1 MMTVI
6 MILTLEALAAWGNPL
21 QFWGASCTCFS
32 HAQWVTLHCVV
43 CTLASG
49 LLACHMPPRMVC
61 RSLVCPWKRPVS
73 TSRRMTRAVR
83 SHLFPSRQHQEALVQ
98 DERGEA
104 AASAPG
110 SHAPS
115 WPGCLHSWSASRFPS
130 SCCCV
135 GPPGVD
141 CGVCERGGKGELAVG
156 SLGEDQTS
164 DGELA
169 YFSLRPCV
177 HAAGLLALC
186 FEGADE
192 N

>member
-1 MMTVI
+1 MGSISRLPLRDAVRVQGNYCREHRSVPGMVSGEQ
-6 MILTLEALAAWGNPL
+6 ILYDERNDDSDNDTNPGRLSCLGPL

-43 CTLASG
+43 CTLASD

-61 RSLVCPWKRPVS
+61 RSLVCPWKRPAS
-73 TSRRMTRAVR
+73 TSRRMTRAVH

-98 DERGEA
+98 DEWGEA

-115 WPGCLHSWSASRFPS
+115 WPGCFHSWSASRFPS

-141 CGVCERGGKGELAVG
+141 CGV
-156 SLGEDQTS
+156 
-164 DGELA
+164 
-169 YFSLRPCV
+169 
-177 HAAGLLALC
+177 
-186 FEGADE
+186 
-192 N
+192 